1 MRLPVRRRT
10 AASWVAAT
18 SVVALAVAGVT
29 STGSTASAAD
39 PDQVIQGLSAVPNQV
54 TLDNQVDADKASSS
68 ALAKT
73 SPGC

>member
-29 STGSTASAAD
+29 STGIHGHGRG
-39 PDQVIQGLSAVPNQV
+39 PRRR
-54 TLDNQVDADKASSS
+54 
-68 ALAKT
+68 
-73 SPGC
+73 